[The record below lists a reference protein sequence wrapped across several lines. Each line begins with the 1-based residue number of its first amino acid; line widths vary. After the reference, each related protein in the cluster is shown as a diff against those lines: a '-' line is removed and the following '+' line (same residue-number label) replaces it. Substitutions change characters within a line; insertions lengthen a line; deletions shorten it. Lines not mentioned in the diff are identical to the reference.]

1 MKKNTKWPKPRPA
14 KPNDNKDLY
23 KNNFYIAKDKN
34 KESYFSLEQN
44 CIFFKTPT
52 PNDEFELKAAYDL
65 SNLFKTNVFSAVTNL
80 KIILCH
86 ISDNT
91 DRLGQNNNKSFFLE
105 GEILFNE
112 VLDIETNTQSNF
124 TLNEN
129 DFVFVIV
136 INENGEI
143 YKETL
148 EKNTKLLN
156 FDNFLPNEGGGGVI
170 IKYP

>member
-1 MKKNTKWPKPRPA
+1 MIKNTKWPKPRPA

-44 CIFFKTPT
+44 SIFFKTPT
-52 PNDEFELKAAYDL
+52 PNDEFELKTVYDL
-65 SNLFKTNVFSAVTNL
+65 SSLFNSNILSAITNL

-86 ISDNT
+86 ISDSS
-91 DRLGQNNNKSFFLE
+91 DCSGQNDNKAFFLE

-136 INENGEI
+136 LNENGEI

-148 EKNTKLLN
+148 EEMTKLLN
-156 FDNFLPNEGGGGVI
+156 FDNFLPNESGGGVI
-170 IKYP
+170 VKFP